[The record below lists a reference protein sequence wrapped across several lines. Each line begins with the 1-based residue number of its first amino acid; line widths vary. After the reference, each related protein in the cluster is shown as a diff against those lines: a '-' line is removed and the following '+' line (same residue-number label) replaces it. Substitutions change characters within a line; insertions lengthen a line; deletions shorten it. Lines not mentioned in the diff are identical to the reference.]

1 MGSRAHYVVKENG
14 SWDRR
19 YSQWGAHSL
28 ELDLLPGPDPAIR
41 FARAQRADDRWM
53 YEPDC
58 EGAALIDRDEN
69 RLLWYSY
76 CHGDADHR
84 AAVLAVMAHTWQ
96 GWRVRWAHGGLG
108 DILDALGEPR
118 RAAPPLES
126 PFGTPDPEQAATS
139 AREVP
144 VGAAQGSD
152 VARGLPGL
160 IERFEAHQE
169 VDAATQAISLLLAV
183 TGALTAAAERS
194 GMTTRTTVDNAF
206 AHRPVDLT
214 DDERAPVNA
223 AFAAVRRECGLAG

>member
-1 MGSRAHYVVKENG
+1 MGSRAHYVIKENG

-28 ELDLLPGPDPAIR
+28 DLDLLPGPDAATR
-41 FARAQRADDRWM
+41 FARAQRAVDRWM

-96 GWRVRWAHGGLG
+96 GWRVQWAHGELG

-126 PFGTPDPEQAATS
+126 PFGAPVSESVATS
-139 AREVP
+139 ARDVP
-144 VGAAQGSD
+144 ADAD

-160 IERFEAHQE
+160 IEKFEAHQD
-169 VDAATQAISLLLAV
+169 VDSATQAISLLLAV
-183 TGALTAAAERS
+183 TGALTSAAERS
-194 GMTTRTTVDNAF
+194 GLTTRTTVDNAF
-206 AHRPVDLT
+206 VHRPVDLT
-214 DDERAPVNA
+214 DDERAPVHA